1 MFFGFSA
8 SSDDDETITEIVRG
22 TIAEDEND
30 RTEILSSFF
39 VSFRFCIG
47 TFKVREREKKERM
60 ARARVFF
67 RFSASSDD
75 DEKIT
80 EIVRGT
86 IAEDEN
92 DVKMLSSSVKKRG
105 NLRGRYILI
114 NK

>member
-1 MFFGFSA
+1 
-8 SSDDDETITEIVRG
+8 
-22 TIAEDEND
+22 
-30 RTEILSSFF
+30 
-39 VSFRFCIG
+39 
-47 TFKVREREKKERM
+47 
-60 ARARVFF
+60 VFF

-92 DVKMLSSSVKKRG
+92 DVNMLSSSVKKRG

>member
-1 MFFGFSA
+1 M
-8 SSDDDETITEIVRG
+8 
-22 TIAEDEND
+22 
-30 RTEILSSFF
+30 
-39 VSFRFCIG
+39 
-47 TFKVREREKKERM
+47 
-60 ARARVFF
+60 FF

-105 NLRGRYILI
+105 NLRGRWYILI

>member
-47 TFKVREREKKERM
+47 TFKVRYRKEG
-60 ARARVFF
+60 ARAL
-67 RFSASSDD
+67 
-75 DEKIT
+75 
-80 EIVRGT
+80 GC
-86 IAEDEN
+86 
-92 DVKMLSSSVKKRG
+92 SSVSRRRAMMMKK
-105 NLRGRYILI
+105 
-114 NK
+114 